1 MTTNKTRTDK
11 FTVLNMT
18 CMHCVGRVDKALKE
32 LNGVENVNVSLENKS
47 ATIEYN
53 PQKVTVSDFEK
64 AITEAGYE
72 FVADD
77 SSDQEDEDDDEES
90 HHNGHEDIQESK
102 SLKESFPVLKMTCA
116 GCAAGVE
123 KKINSLEG
131 VTLAAVNFANE
142 TVQIDY
148 NPNEI
153 KPQEIKNAVQEMGYD
168 IYLEDK
174 KEKASNKENFPV
186 LNMTCAA
193 CATGVENKIKSLEG
207 VKYAAVNFATQSL
220 QVDFDNNVLSADDMK
235 EAIQSIGYDLVIED
249 SDTQKET
256 LEEIHQKRHR
266 ELKKRTTWAIILAT
280 PVMIIGMFFM
290 NMPYANL
297 IMWILSTPVVLWLG
311 RDFFI
316 NAYKQAKYRTANMDT
331 LVALS
336 TGTAYIFSVFNM
348 LYPQFWESKGLE
360 AHVYF
365 EAAAVIIAFIL
376 IGKLLEEKA
385 KGNTSSALKKL
396 MGLQPKTVA
405 IVKDNQHTEVP
416 IEDIVVGDIVLVKPG
431 EKIAV
436 DGTLTLGES
445 FVDESMLSG
454 EPMAVRKSIGE
465 KVFAG
470 TINQKGS
477 FQFKANKVGKDT
489 MLAQIIKMVQDA
501 QGSKAPVQKLVD
513 KIAAIFVPA
522 VIGIAIITFIVWMTL
537 GGDNALTHAL
547 LAFVTVLVIACP
559 CALGL
564 ATPTAIMVGIG
575 KGAEEGILIKD
586 AESLE
591 ISKKTNAVVLDKTG
605 TITEGKPQVT
615 EELWLDDSSKH
626 ILASLE
632 KQSEHPLADA
642 LVEHLT
648 DSEAATIDNFNSITG
663 KGITGSVDSRKYI
676 AGNKSLLRDNKIELP
691 HEVEQTADKWSA
703 EGKTVIWFADS
714 TSVHAIL
721 AISDKIKESSLK
733 AIDELHKMG
742 IELYMLTGD
751 NEATSKAIATQAGI
765 DHFKAEVLPHEK
777 AEFVKALQDSGKT
790 VAMVGDGINDSA
802 ALAQAD
808 VSIAMGQ
815 GSDIAIDVAK
825 MTIISSDLTKIP
837 KAIKLSKQTVNT
849 IRQNLFWAFIYNVIG
864 IPIAAGLLYPI
875 NGFLLNPMIA
885 GAAMAFSSV
894 SVVSNSLR
902 LKIKKL

>member
-1 MTTNKTRTDK
+1 
-11 FTVLNMT
+11 
-18 CMHCVGRVDKALKE
+18 
-32 LNGVENVNVSLENKS
+32 
-47 ATIEYN
+47 
-53 PQKVTVSDFEK
+53 
-64 AITEAGYE
+64 
-72 FVADD
+72 
-77 SSDQEDEDDDEES
+77 
-90 HHNGHEDIQESK
+90 
-102 SLKESFPVLKMTCA
+102 
-116 GCAAGVE
+116 
-123 KKINSLEG
+123 
-131 VTLAAVNFANE
+131 
-142 TVQIDY
+142 
-148 NPNEI
+148 
-153 KPQEIKNAVQEMGYD
+153 
-168 IYLEDK
+168 
-174 KEKASNKENFPV
+174 
-186 LNMTCAA
+186 MTCAA
-193 CATGVENKIKSLEG
+193 CATGVENKIKGLKG
-207 VKYAAVNFATQSL
+207 VKFASVNFATQNL
-220 QVDFDNNVLSADDMK
+220 QVDFEPGVVDASEMQKALQD
-235 EAIQSIGYDLVIED
+235 IGYDLMIEEDSNIED
-249 SDTQKET
+249 T
-256 LEEIHQKRHR
+256 LEELHEKRHK

-280 PVMIIGMFFM
+280 PVMIIGMFLM

-316 NAYKQAKYRTANMDT
+316 NAWKQAKHKTANMDT

-336 TGTAYIFSVFNM
+336 TGTAYVFSVFNM
-348 LYPQFWESKGLE
+348 IFPQFWESKGLE

-385 KGNTSSALKKL
+385 KGNTSTALKKL
-396 MGLQPKTVA
+396 MGLQPKSVV
-405 IVKDNQHTEVP
+405 IVKGNELIEIP
-416 IEDIVVGDIVLVKPG
+416 IEEISIGDIVLVKPG

-436 DGTLTLGES
+436 DGRLISGES

-454 EPMAVRKSIGE
+454 EPMAVRKTKGE

-477 FQFKANKVGKDT
+477 FQFKAEKVGKNT
-489 MLAQIIKMVQDA
+489 MLAQIIKMVKDA

-513 KIAAIFVPA
+513 KIAGVFVPV
-522 VIGIAIITFIVWMTL
+522 VIGIAIVTFITWMVL
-537 GGDNALTHAL
+537 GGDNSLTHAL
-547 LAFVTVLVIACP
+547 LSFVTVLVIACP

-591 ISKKTNAVVLDKTG
+591 VAKNMTTVVLDKTG

-615 EELWLDDSSKH
+615 DEVWTEESSKS
-626 ILASLE
+626 ILSSIE

-642 LVEHLT
+642 IVEHLSNEDILSVT
-648 DSEAATIDNFNSITG
+648 NFNSITG
-663 KGITGSVDSRKYI
+663 KGVIADINAEKYF
-676 AGNKSLLRDNKIELP
+676 AGNKKLLFDNNISLPNKLEA
-691 HEVEQTADKWSA
+691 TADMWS
-703 EGKTVIWFADS
+703 EQGKTVIWFAS
-714 TSVHAIL
+714 SEKVLSIL
-721 AISDKIKESSLK
+721 AISDKIKDTSIT
-733 AIDELHKMG
+733 AINKLHEMG
-742 IELYMLTGD
+742 VELYMLTGD
-751 NEATSKAIATQAGI
+751 NAATSKSIAKQAGI
-765 DHFKAEVLPHEK
+765 DHFEAEVLPHQK
-777 AEFVKALQDSGKT
+777 AEFVKALQEKGKV

-815 GSDIAIDVAK
+815 GSDIAMDVAK

-864 IPIAAGLLYPI
+864 IPIAAGILYPV

-885 GAAMAFSSV
+885 GAAMALSSV

-902 LKIKKL
+902 LKMKKL